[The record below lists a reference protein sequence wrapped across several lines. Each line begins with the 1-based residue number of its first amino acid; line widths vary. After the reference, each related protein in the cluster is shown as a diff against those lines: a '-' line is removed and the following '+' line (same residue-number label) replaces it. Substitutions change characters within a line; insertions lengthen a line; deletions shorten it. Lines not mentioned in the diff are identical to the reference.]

1 MAPSLEEATN
11 GHSPVD
17 TPIETPAV
25 EAPVEVAPVEAPI
38 DGPVAEPNGNGAVEP
53 TPAVVNTA
61 GAGSRVRSA
70 GPPIPGPLG
79 IESASLKGKVALVT
93 GAGMSLSSPLP
104 PNIILTKQRTRHRPR
119 NGPRAR
125 TPWR

>member
-11 GHSPVD
+11 GPSPVD
-17 TPIETPAV
+17 TPIETPFV
-25 EAPVEVAPVEAPI
+25 EAPVEAAPIEAHI
-38 DGPVAEPNGNGAVEP
+38 DGPVAESNGNSAVEP
-53 TPAVVNTA
+53 APAVVNTA

-93 GAGMSLSSPLP
+93 GAGTLFLSPFTSQ
-104 PNIILTKQRTRHRPR
+104 KQY
-119 NGPRAR
+119 
-125 TPWR
+125 